1 MSLDSCSAEHTLGN
15 TVLSL
20 SFLFFNSAV
29 CTLHLQKLKQHIENF
44 FNLEIE
50 RFQLF
55 PFGFYLM
62 KYMIIEK
69 LPLPVKDVILS
80 PSIIFT
86 QQLAMPIMN
95 SVVVYEKMYLLM
107 AALELLRKFHNI
119 AIGFQS
125 IAACVYFTHPGN
137 YKRFPQTVSSDLG
150 MSKDQQSF
158 SGKGSTSFVSLNC
171 HPLFLDSFLQLKL

>member
-1 MSLDSCSAEHTLGN
+1 
-15 TVLSL
+15 
-20 SFLFFNSAV
+20 
-29 CTLHLQKLKQHIENF
+29 
-44 FNLEIE
+44 
-50 RFQLF
+50 
-55 PFGFYLM
+55 M

-137 YKRFPQTVSSDLG
+137 YKRFP
-150 MSKDQQSF
+150 
-158 SGKGSTSFVSLNC
+158 
-171 HPLFLDSFLQLKL
+171 